1 MCCSFFAFPIM
12 QTYFVQYILM
22 VACDIQANIFSISFY
37 KNHIYKCC
45 IQNSFID
52 RISMINKNIK
62 IIKNFFALLS
72 FFYLETE
79 IQVIDTD
86 KSYYVIPVCA
96 RFFFNCHLSWLSSSN
111 YLFFVEYST
120 SFSYEI
126 TSYHIQS
133 VTSRILVVTKFI
145 LQKHIQRKKLKLAE
159 IEVL

>member
-96 RFFFNCHLSWLSSSN
+96 RFFSIVTFHGCLLRIICFLQNIVLHSRMRSLLTTYSQSRRGFQLLLS
-111 YLFFVEYST
+111 LFCRST
-120 SFSYEI
+120 FRERS
-126 TSYHIQS
+126 
-133 VTSRILVVTKFI
+133 
-145 LQKHIQRKKLKLAE
+145 
-159 IEVL
+159 